1 MNDKPPDINK
11 RMKDDEN
18 NYYEKVDSANKKKKS
33 SVTYSPMK
41 FNFFP
46 GKQLNSIF
54 SFGIIKNNP
63 STTSNENNN
72 ANTSTKNSEKINP
85 NNFIPNSSFTSN
97 NFIPNPSIPS
107 EINSNNDYNSPMELE
122 EGYSA
127 DDDTILNTSNADN
140 NANASIRNA
149 SEDQINFIPSP
160 SIPSEINS
168 NNNNNLP
175 KNENPSTT
183 SNENNNANAST
194 QNSEKKNPNPKE
206 NIKLKLNKSVFEH
219 PFISIIEKNELEI
232 IEHLQT
238 VSNNIGLKT
247 NWIKNFEEVSNC
259 ILKQIETEN
268 TFNQDNA
275 RNDFINKFVNN
286 KEEIEIKLVQG
297 LKMTVHQFRMIMLR
311 NFIKHRKS
319 QSCVND
325 DLKVF
330 HQVFS
335 GSEHNIPKSFKEIEK
350 SLNPS
355 KQKNFINFFICE
367 CGNCCAAA
375 TKKCSRCNASRRQ
388 FTKSNDR
395 IYYRSLALH
404 IAKLHAN
411 SPLFTTQMKYPFN
424 NDIRHEKDWVSG
436 IKADELSSNSTA
448 SSATSATTKFHKK
461 IWKFD

>member
-63 STTSNENNN
+63 STTSNANNN
-72 ANTSTKNSEKINP
+72 ANTSTQNSEKINP

-350 SLNPS
+350 SLNLQS
-355 KQKNFINFFICE
+355 
-367 CGNCCAAA
+367 
-375 TKKCSRCNASRRQ
+375 
-388 FTKSNDR
+388 
-395 IYYRSLALH
+395 
-404 IAKLHAN
+404 
-411 SPLFTTQMKYPFN
+411 
-424 NDIRHEKDWVSG
+424 
-436 IKADELSSNSTA
+436 
-448 SSATSATTKFHKK
+448 KK
-461 IWKFD
+461 ISSTFLFVNVEREMFSL